1 MNSIEQ
7 KILNFILE
15 CKSTSD
21 EREKIE
27 ITEILSRCLLH
38 TYVFIALSMII
49 SVIVDRIYFINS
61 IGTIFLILI
70 FLYISGFISI
80 ELRRKSLAN
89 INIYTYE
96 EYQNNIKIIKFIGL
110 FNGIYFGAGM
120 FLFMEIVY
128 KYIQNIDV
136 NLNFTKIVLYIL
148 LGLPF
153 GVFSYYIQKS
163 KLNKEY

>member
-70 FLYISGFISI
+70 FLYISGGSV
-80 ELRRKSLAN
+80 A
-89 INIYTYE
+89 
-96 EYQNNIKIIKFIGL
+96 
-110 FNGIYFGAGM
+110 
-120 FLFMEIVY
+120 
-128 KYIQNIDV
+128 
-136 NLNFTKIVLYIL
+136 
-148 LGLPF
+148 
-153 GVFSYYIQKS
+153 
-163 KLNKEY
+163 KLKNKCLTLCL